1 MFNIA
6 NICFN
11 FYFQLFKNS
20 LSLPKTKRI
29 MLPTQEDIKTEFK
42 QSFTDDVI
50 IALVAFANAKGG
62 KVYVGM
68 RDNGT
73 VCGVSLGK
81 EALQTW
87 LNEIKQKTE
96 PSIIPDLEVID
107 VQGKT
112 VVMLTVQEY
121 PVKPVS
127 TKGRY
132 YVRQANS
139 NHLMSA
145 FEISNSILQ
154 TKNSSWDYYPCIG
167 KTLSDIDIEKVKKVM
182 RVIAKR
188 NDRFNITDPM
198 EFLRKYELI
207 DDQNHISNGCYL
219 MFCKDINILTTIQM
233 GHFASEIVIKDDYIV
248 DSDIIEQVDEVM
260 QFIRKH
266 INKALIIVDT
276 QTQNIQ
282 RWDYPLDA
290 LREIVLNMIV
300 HRDYR
305 AKSESTIKIFSDH
318 ILFYNPGQLPDGITI
333 EQLRHNNYVS
343 KPYNKQVA
351 KIFKE
356 MGEIERF
363 GTGVKRVCDMFIDYG
378 LPKPEWILTADGW
391 VVKVFAT
398 PSTEKSTEKNTGKST
413 ENDTENVTEKPTE
426 GTAKD
431 DTDNVTEK
439 ISTEK
444 STEKNTEKIGKSTE
458 KNTEKDAESL
468 LLYIKKNPFITI
480 TELCKI
486 MGLSDKGVRNK
497 LEKLKQQG
505 LITRIGPDKGGY
517 WKTNQYDD
525 VDTMIMSSMKQN
537 PSITIAELCNVTRLS
552 DKSVRKN
559 IDKLKQQGLIVRV
572 GPDKGGHWEVSG
584 QVNN

>member
-1 MFNIA
+1 M
-6 NICFN
+6 
-11 FYFQLFKNS
+11 
-20 LSLPKTKRI
+20 PKTKRI
-29 MLPTQEDIKTEFK
+29 ILPTQEDIKTEFK

-81 EALQTW
+81 EAQQTW

-96 PSIIPDLEVID
+96 PSIIPDIDVID
-107 VQGKT
+107 VDGKH
-112 VVMLTVQEY
+112 VVVLSVQEY

-139 NHLMSA
+139 NHLMTA

-154 TKNSSWDYYPCIG
+154 TKNSSWDYYPCPG

-248 DSDIIEQVDEVM
+248 DSDIIEQVEEVM

-333 EQLRHNNYVS
+333 EQLRQNNYVS

-363 GTGVKRVCDMFIDYG
+363 GTGVKRVCDMFVDYG
-378 LPKPEWILTADGW
+378 LQKPEWILTADGL

-398 PSTEKSTEKNTGKST
+398 PSTEKSA
-413 ENDTENVTEKPTE
+413 ENVTENVTGNPIEGVEKGVTE
-426 GTAKD
+426 D
-431 DTDNVTEK
+431 DTEK
-439 ISTEK
+439 N
-444 STEKNTEKIGKSTE
+444 STEKNAT
-458 KNTEKDAESL
+458 
-468 LLYIKKNPFITI
+468 
-480 TELCKI
+480 
-486 MGLSDKGVRNK
+486 
-497 LEKLKQQG
+497 
-505 LITRIGPDKGGY
+505 
-517 WKTNQYDD
+517 
-525 VDTMIMSSMKQN
+525 
-537 PSITIAELCNVTRLS
+537 
-552 DKSVRKN
+552 
-559 IDKLKQQGLIVRV
+559 
-572 GPDKGGHWEVSG
+572 SG
-584 QVNN
+584 QVRGQTEQVTEQVTGQTEQATEQVMGQTEQVTEQVQRLLQVIDGEMTRVEIMLCLDLNHRPTFYYDYLNPALHSGLIAMTQPDSPKSPTQKYYLTEKGKQRAENEENVR

>member
-1 MFNIA
+1 
-6 NICFN
+6 
-11 FYFQLFKNS
+11 
-20 LSLPKTKRI
+20 
-29 MLPTQEDIKTEFK
+29 MLPTTEDAKTEFK
-42 QSFTDDVI
+42 QSFSDDVI
-50 IALVAFANAKGG
+50 IALVAFANSKGG

-107 VQGKT
+107 VDGKQ

-198 EFLRKYELI
+198 EFLRKYEFI
-207 DDQNHISNGCYL
+207 DDQNRISNGCYL

-305 AKSESTIKIFSDH
+305 AKSESTIKIFADH
-318 ILFYNPGQLPDGITI
+318 ILFYNPGQLPDSITI
-333 EQLRHNNYVS
+333 EQLRQNNYVS
-343 KPYNKQVA
+343 KPYNKQIA

-363 GTGVKRVCDMFIDYG
+363 GTGVKRVCDMFVDYG
-378 LPKPEWILTADGW
+378 LPKPEWMLMAEGLA
-391 VVKVFAT
+391 VKVFAT
-398 PSTEKSTEKNTGKST
+398 PSTEKNTEKNAT
-413 ENDTENVTEKPTE
+413 
-426 GTAKD
+426 
-431 DTDNVTEK
+431 
-439 ISTEK
+439 
-444 STEKNTEKIGKSTE
+444 
-458 KNTEKDAESL
+458 
-468 LLYIKKNPFITI
+468 
-480 TELCKI
+480 
-486 MGLSDKGVRNK
+486 
-497 LEKLKQQG
+497 
-505 LITRIGPDKGGY
+505 
-517 WKTNQYDD
+517 
-525 VDTMIMSSMKQN
+525 
-537 PSITIAELCNVTRLS
+537 
-552 DKSVRKN
+552 
-559 IDKLKQQGLIVRV
+559 
-572 GPDKGGHWEVSG
+572 SG
-584 QVNN
+584 QVTEQVTSQTEQVTEQVKSQTEQVTEQVKRLLQVIDGEMTRVGIMLCLDLNHRPTFYYDYLNPALHSGLIAMTQPDSPKSPTQKYYLTEKGKRLLKQL

>member
-1 MFNIA
+1 
-6 NICFN
+6 
-11 FYFQLFKNS
+11 
-20 LSLPKTKRI
+20 
-29 MLPTQEDIKTEFK
+29 MLPTTEDTKIEFK

-73 VCGVSLGK
+73 VSGVSLGK
-81 EALQTW
+81 ETLQTW

-96 PSIIPDLEVID
+96 PSIIPDID
-107 VQGKT
+107 VVDVDDKQ
-112 VVMLTVQEY
+112 VVMLSIQEY

-132 YVRQANS
+132 YVRQANC
-139 NHLMSA
+139 NHLMTA

-154 TKNSSWDYYPCIG
+154 TKNSSWDYYPCPG

-233 GHFASEIVIKDDYIV
+233 GHFASEIIIKDDYIV

-333 EQLRHNNYVS
+333 EQLRQNNYVS

-378 LPKPEWILTADGW
+378 LPKPEWLLTADGL

-398 PSTEKSTEKNTGKST
+398 PSTENGTLNDENGILNDENGTLNGTLNDENGTLNGQLNSALTETLKAKPKLILDYITLNQGVNAQCILN
-413 ENDTENVTEKPTE
+413 ELNIPRDTFN
-426 GTAKD
+426 
-431 DTDNVTEK
+431 K
-439 ISTEK
+439 IIRQLIDLNLIERRGS
-444 STEKNTEKIGKSTE
+444 
-458 KNTEKDAESL
+458 
-468 LLYIKKNPFITI
+468 KKT
-480 TELCKI
+480 
-486 MGLSDKGVRNK
+486 
-497 LEKLKQQG
+497 
-505 LITRIGPDKGGY
+505 GGY
-517 WKTNQYDD
+517 Y
-525 VDTMIMSSMKQN
+525 
-537 PSITIAELCNVTRLS
+537 
-552 DKSVRKN
+552 
-559 IDKLKQQGLIVRV
+559 LK
-572 GPDKGGHWEVSG
+572 
-584 QVNN
+584 

>member
-1 MFNIA
+1 
-6 NICFN
+6 
-11 FYFQLFKNS
+11 
-20 LSLPKTKRI
+20 
-29 MLPTQEDIKTEFK
+29 MLPTTEDAKTEFK
-42 QSFTDDVI
+42 QSFSDDVI
-50 IALVAFANAKGG
+50 IALVAFANSKGG

-87 LNEIKQKTE
+87 INEIKQKTE

-107 VQGKT
+107 VDGKQ

-219 MFCKDINILTTIQM
+219 MFCNDINILTTIQM

-248 DSDIIEQVDEVM
+248 DSDIIEQVEEVM

-333 EQLRHNNYVS
+333 EQLRQNNYVS
-343 KPYNKQVA
+343 KPYNKQIA

-378 LPKPEWILTADGW
+378 LPKPEWLLTADGL

-398 PSTEKSTEKNTGKST
+398 PSTENGTLNDENGILNDENGTLNGTLNDENGTLNGQLNSALTETLKAKPKLILDYITLNQGVNAQCILN
-413 ENDTENVTEKPTE
+413 ELNIPRDTFN
-426 GTAKD
+426 
-431 DTDNVTEK
+431 K
-439 ISTEK
+439 IIRQLIDLNLIERRGS
-444 STEKNTEKIGKSTE
+444 
-458 KNTEKDAESL
+458 
-468 LLYIKKNPFITI
+468 KKT
-480 TELCKI
+480 
-486 MGLSDKGVRNK
+486 
-497 LEKLKQQG
+497 
-505 LITRIGPDKGGY
+505 GGY
-517 WKTNQYDD
+517 Y
-525 VDTMIMSSMKQN
+525 
-537 PSITIAELCNVTRLS
+537 
-552 DKSVRKN
+552 
-559 IDKLKQQGLIVRV
+559 LK
-572 GPDKGGHWEVSG
+572 
-584 QVNN
+584 

>member
-1 MFNIA
+1 
-6 NICFN
+6 
-11 FYFQLFKNS
+11 
-20 LSLPKTKRI
+20 
-29 MLPTQEDIKTEFK
+29 MLPTTEDAKTEFK
-42 QSFTDDVI
+42 QSFSDDVI
-50 IALVAFANAKGG
+50 IALVAFANSKGG

-87 LNEIKQKTE
+87 LIEIKQKTE

-112 VVMLTVQEY
+112 VVVLTVQEY

-219 MFCKDINILTTIQM
+219 MFCNDINILTTIQM

-248 DSDIIEQVDEVM
+248 DSDIIEQVEEVM

-333 EQLRHNNYVS
+333 EQLRQNNYVS
-343 KPYNKQVA
+343 KPYNKQIA

-378 LPKPEWILTADGW
+378 LPKPEWLLTADGL

-398 PSTEKSTEKNTGKST
+398 PSTENGTLNDENGILNDENGTLNGTLNDENGTLNGQLNSALTETLKAKPKLILDYITLNQGVNAQCILN
-413 ENDTENVTEKPTE
+413 ELNIPRDTFN
-426 GTAKD
+426 
-431 DTDNVTEK
+431 K
-439 ISTEK
+439 IIRQLIDLNLIERRGS
-444 STEKNTEKIGKSTE
+444 
-458 KNTEKDAESL
+458 
-468 LLYIKKNPFITI
+468 KKT
-480 TELCKI
+480 
-486 MGLSDKGVRNK
+486 
-497 LEKLKQQG
+497 
-505 LITRIGPDKGGY
+505 GGY
-517 WKTNQYDD
+517 Y
-525 VDTMIMSSMKQN
+525 
-537 PSITIAELCNVTRLS
+537 
-552 DKSVRKN
+552 
-559 IDKLKQQGLIVRV
+559 LK
-572 GPDKGGHWEVSG
+572 
-584 QVNN
+584 

>member
-1 MFNIA
+1 
-6 NICFN
+6 
-11 FYFQLFKNS
+11 
-20 LSLPKTKRI
+20 
-29 MLPTQEDIKTEFK
+29 MLPTSEDAKTEFK
-42 QSFTDDVI
+42 QSFSDDVI
-50 IALVAFANAKGG
+50 IALVAFANSKGG

-87 LNEIKQKTE
+87 INEIKQKTE
-96 PSIIPDLEVID
+96 PSIIPDVEVID
-107 VQGKT
+107 VQGKH
-112 VVMLTVQEY
+112 VVMLSVQEY

-132 YVRQANS
+132 YVRQSNS

-154 TKNSSWDYYPCIG
+154 TKNSSWDYYPCPG

-363 GTGVKRVCDMFIDYG
+363 GTGVKRVCDMFVDYG
-378 LPKPEWILTADGW
+378 LPKPEWTLMADGLA
-391 VVKVFAT
+391 VKVYAT
-398 PSTEKSTEKNTGKST
+398 PSTDNVTENVTETISTDKSTEKN
-413 ENDTENVTEKPTE
+413 
-426 GTAKD
+426 A
-431 DTDNVTEK
+431 
-439 ISTEK
+439 I
-444 STEKNTEKIGKSTE
+444 
-458 KNTEKDAESL
+458 
-468 LLYIKKNPFITI
+468 
-480 TELCKI
+480 
-486 MGLSDKGVRNK
+486 
-497 LEKLKQQG
+497 
-505 LITRIGPDKGGY
+505 
-517 WKTNQYDD
+517 
-525 VDTMIMSSMKQN
+525 
-537 PSITIAELCNVTRLS
+537 
-552 DKSVRKN
+552 
-559 IDKLKQQGLIVRV
+559 
-572 GPDKGGHWEVSG
+572 SG
-584 QVNN
+584 QVTEQVTGQTEQVTEQVTGQTEQVTEQVKRLLQVIDGEMTRVEIMLYLDLSHRPTFYYDYLNPALNSGLIAMTQPNSPKSPTQKYYLTEKGKRLLKQL

>member
-1 MFNIA
+1 M
-6 NICFN
+6 
-11 FYFQLFKNS
+11 
-20 LSLPKTKRI
+20 PKTKPI
-29 MLPTQEDIKTEFK
+29 MLPTKEDIKTEFK

-81 EALQTW
+81 EAQQTW

-96 PSIIPDLEVID
+96 PSIIPDIDVID
-107 VQGKT
+107 VDGKQ
-112 VVMLTVQEY
+112 VVVLSVQEY

-132 YVRQANS
+132 YVRQSNS

-154 TKNSSWDYYPCIG
+154 TKNSSWDYYPCPG

-233 GHFASEIVIKDDYIV
+233 GHFASEIVIKDDYVV
-248 DSDIIEQVDEVM
+248 DSDIIEQVEEVM

-378 LPKPEWILTADGW
+378 LPKPEWILTADGL

-398 PSTEKSTEKNTGKST
+398 PSTENV
-413 ENDTENVTEKPTE
+413 TENVAVTPIQHTVKNKTEQVTEQVTGQTEQATEQVTEQVQKLLKVVDGEMTRVEIMLCLNLNHRPTFYYDYLNPALRSGLIAMTQPDSPKSPTQKYYLTEK
-426 GTAKD
+426 
-431 DTDNVTEK
+431 
-439 ISTEK
+439 
-444 STEKNTEKIGKSTE
+444 GKQ
-458 KNTEKDAESL
+458 L
-468 LLYIKKNPFITI
+468 LEQL
-480 TELCKI
+480 
-486 MGLSDKGVRNK
+486 
-497 LEKLKQQG
+497 
-505 LITRIGPDKGGY
+505 
-517 WKTNQYDD
+517 
-525 VDTMIMSSMKQN
+525 
-537 PSITIAELCNVTRLS
+537 
-552 DKSVRKN
+552 
-559 IDKLKQQGLIVRV
+559 
-572 GPDKGGHWEVSG
+572 
-584 QVNN
+584 

>member
-1 MFNIA
+1 
-6 NICFN
+6 
-11 FYFQLFKNS
+11 
-20 LSLPKTKRI
+20 
-29 MLPTQEDIKTEFK
+29 MLPTTEDTKTEFK

-96 PSIIPDLEVID
+96 PSIIPDIELVDVDGKQVVI
-107 VQGKT
+107 
-112 VVMLTVQEY
+112 LTIQEY
-121 PVKPVS
+121 PIKPVA

-132 YVRQANS
+132 YVRQSNS

-154 TKNSSWDYYPCIG
+154 TKNSSWDYYPCLD

-182 RVIAKR
+182 QVIAKR
-188 NDRFNITDPM
+188 NDKFNITDPM
-198 EFLRKYELI
+198 EFLRKYQLI
-207 DDQNHISNGCYL
+207 DDQNRISNGCYI
-219 MFCKDINILTTIQM
+219 MFCKDINFLTTIQM
-233 GHFASEIVIKDDYIV
+233 GHFASEIVIKDEYIV
-248 DSDIIEQVDEVM
+248 NSDIVEQVEEVM

-305 AKSESTIKIFSDH
+305 AKSESTIKIFADH
-318 ILFYNPGQLPDGITI
+318 ILFYNPGHLPDSITI
-333 EQLRHNNYVS
+333 EQLRRNDYVS

-351 KIFKE
+351 WVFKD

-363 GTGVKRVCDMFIDYG
+363 GTGVKRVCDMFVDYG
-378 LPKPEWILTADGW
+378 LPKPEWKIFGEGMY
-391 VVKVFAT
+391 VKVFAT
-398 PSTEKSTEKNTGKST
+398 PSTEKSTEGDT
-413 ENDTENVTEKPTE
+413 ENDTENVTENVTVTPIEGAVKGDIENVTVNDTE
-426 GTAKD
+426 N
-431 DTDNVTEK
+431 DTENVTVNDTENVTEK
-439 ISTEK
+439 SQNLLRVI
-444 STEKNTEKIGKSTE
+444 
-458 KNTEKDAESL
+458 KD
-468 LLYIKKNPFITI
+468 NPFITT
-480 TELCKI
+480 TEMAQKCKI
-486 MGLSDKGVRNK
+486 AR
-497 LEKLKQQG
+497 
-505 LITRIGPDKGGY
+505 ITVQRY
-517 WKTNQYDD
+517 
-525 VDTMIMSSMKQN
+525 
-537 PSITIAELCNVTRLS
+537 L
-552 DKSVRKN
+552 
-559 IDKLKQQGLIVRV
+559 DKLKQQGLIVRV
-572 GPDKGGHWEVSG
+572 GPDKGGHWEVLTK
-584 QVNN
+584 

>member
-1 MFNIA
+1 
-6 NICFN
+6 
-11 FYFQLFKNS
+11 
-20 LSLPKTKRI
+20 
-29 MLPTQEDIKTEFK
+29 MLPTTEDAKTEFK
-42 QSFTDDVI
+42 QSFSDDVI
-50 IALVAFANAKGG
+50 IALVAFANSKGG

-107 VQGKT
+107 VDGKQ

-198 EFLRKYELI
+198 EFLRKYEFI
-207 DDQNHISNGCYL
+207 DDQNRISNGCYL

-266 INKALIIVDT
+266 INKALIIVD
-276 QTQNIQ
+276 
-282 RWDYPLDA
+282 
-290 LREIVLNMIV
+290 
-300 HRDYR
+300 
-305 AKSESTIKIFSDH
+305 
-318 ILFYNPGQLPDGITI
+318 
-333 EQLRHNNYVS
+333 
-343 KPYNKQVA
+343 
-351 KIFKE
+351 
-356 MGEIERF
+356 
-363 GTGVKRVCDMFIDYG
+363 
-378 LPKPEWILTADGW
+378 
-391 VVKVFAT
+391 
-398 PSTEKSTEKNTGKST
+398 
-413 ENDTENVTEKPTE
+413 
-426 GTAKD
+426 
-431 DTDNVTEK
+431 
-439 ISTEK
+439 
-444 STEKNTEKIGKSTE
+444 
-458 KNTEKDAESL
+458 
-468 LLYIKKNPFITI
+468 
-480 TELCKI
+480 
-486 MGLSDKGVRNK
+486 
-497 LEKLKQQG
+497 
-505 LITRIGPDKGGY
+505 
-517 WKTNQYDD
+517 
-525 VDTMIMSSMKQN
+525 
-537 PSITIAELCNVTRLS
+537 
-552 DKSVRKN
+552 
-559 IDKLKQQGLIVRV
+559 
-572 GPDKGGHWEVSG
+572 
-584 QVNN
+584 

>member
-1 MFNIA
+1 
-6 NICFN
+6 
-11 FYFQLFKNS
+11 
-20 LSLPKTKRI
+20 
-29 MLPTQEDIKTEFK
+29 MLPTSEDAKTEFK
-42 QSFTDDVI
+42 QSFSDDVI
-50 IALVAFANAKGG
+50 IALVAFANSKGG

-81 EALQTW
+81 ETLQTW
-87 LNEIKQKTE
+87 INEIKQKTE

-107 VQGKT
+107 VDGKQ

-219 MFCKDINILTTIQM
+219 MFCNDINILTTIQM

-248 DSDIIEQVDEVM
+248 DSDIIEQVEEVM

-333 EQLRHNNYVS
+333 EQLRQNNYVS
-343 KPYNKQVA
+343 KPYNKQIA

-378 LPKPEWILTADGW
+378 LPKPEWLLTADGL

-398 PSTEKSTEKNTGKST
+398 PSTENGTLNDENGILNDENGTLNGTLNDENGTLNGQLNSALTETLKAKPKLILDYITLNQGVNAQCILN
-413 ENDTENVTEKPTE
+413 ELNIPRDTFN
-426 GTAKD
+426 
-431 DTDNVTEK
+431 K
-439 ISTEK
+439 IIRQLIDLNLIERRGS
-444 STEKNTEKIGKSTE
+444 
-458 KNTEKDAESL
+458 
-468 LLYIKKNPFITI
+468 KKT
-480 TELCKI
+480 
-486 MGLSDKGVRNK
+486 
-497 LEKLKQQG
+497 
-505 LITRIGPDKGGY
+505 GGY
-517 WKTNQYDD
+517 Y
-525 VDTMIMSSMKQN
+525 
-537 PSITIAELCNVTRLS
+537 
-552 DKSVRKN
+552 
-559 IDKLKQQGLIVRV
+559 LK
-572 GPDKGGHWEVSG
+572 
-584 QVNN
+584 